1 MRHLILLNETASA
14 CANLARISN
23 KVALCGEKAICPDTE
38 VSYRT
43 LLVSSMVDVMAM
55 VELLGQE
62 YEVDK
67 DKLLPMFTNSLE
79 EIEAMIEE
87 AQSNPSSQPPSE
99 D

>member
-1 MRHLILLNETASA
+1 MRSAILLNETASA

-23 KVALCGEKAICPDTE
+23 KLALCGGEAICPDSE

-43 LLVSSMVDVMAM
+43 LLVCSMVDVMAM

-67 DKLLPMFTNSLE
+67 EKLLPMFTSTLAE
-79 EIEAMIEE
+79 VEAMIEE
-87 AQSNPSSQPPSE
+87 AHSQPPE